1 MSELATRADMIGS
14 IKITSEM
21 EVAPRY
27 KLPPLLKLLKLL
39 KKLWSKKASVPVS
52 YTIWLC
58 CCMGSE
64 QKTGDD

>member
-1 MSELATRADMIGS
+1 
-14 IKITSEM
+14 M

-39 KKLWSKKASVPVS
+39 KKLWSKKASIPVS

-64 QKTGDD
+64 QKMGDDCYAY